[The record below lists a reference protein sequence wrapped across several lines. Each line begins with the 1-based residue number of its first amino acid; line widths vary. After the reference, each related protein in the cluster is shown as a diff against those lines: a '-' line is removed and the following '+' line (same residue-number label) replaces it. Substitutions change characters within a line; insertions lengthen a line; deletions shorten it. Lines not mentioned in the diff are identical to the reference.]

1 MAGDLLATYQ
11 NVIDDLVLV
20 TGANGVFDVVVDDT
34 IIYSKTETG
43 RHAEPGE
50 VRGRDRLQAGQ
61 AARDPGGRGGAGWE
75 TVVKPTSNYLLQIMI
90 NAPKMGLKSLVRAYD
105 SWARRVV
112 ILTRLL

>member
-1 MAGDLLATYQ
+1 MGVAGDLLATYQ

-50 VRGRDRLQAGQ
+50 VLDLFTAHVGPDV
-61 AARDPGGRGGAGWE
+61 ARYGGRQPE
-75 TVVKPTSNYLLQIMI
+75 SRLPEQ
-90 NAPKMGLKSLVRAYD
+90 
-105 SWARRVV
+105 RVC
-112 ILTRLL
+112 RLLGQRV